1 MKRIVKET
9 LKNGKVQY
17 RVEKNTM
24 FFGLIPCD
32 WYTCTVT
39 FSSDFGDVTCEA
51 VFNTLEEAQ
60 EFYGIN
66 NNPVIERE
74 VLME

>member
-1 MKRIVKET
+1 MKRIVKEI

-17 RVEKNTM
+17 RVEKNTK
-24 FFGLIPCD
+24 FFGLIPCK
-32 WYTCTVT
+32 WHTCTVT
-39 FSSDFGDVTCEA
+39 FSCDFGDITCESI
-51 VFNTLEEAQ
+51 FNTLEEAQ

-74 VLME
+74 VLTE